1 MPMTLRSCGRDTV
14 PITGP
19 RSRALAA
26 PQLIGNV
33 CLAPG
38 AGCEVRRIWSIRFE
52 PVIATDPRNGD
63 GPPKQTGPVT
73 NDGINGAATAART
86 NIAISQ
92 PNTTAIRVL
101 LSWVSLWDASAV
113 NFFGPVPA

>member
-26 PQLIGNV
+26 PQWIGKL

-38 AGCEVRRIWSIRFE
+38 AGMRGKADMVNPIGTSHRNG
-52 PVIATDPRNGD
+52 PRNGD
-63 GPPKQTGPVT
+63 GPPKQTGLIT
-73 NDGINGAATAART
+73 ND
-86 NIAISQ
+86 
-92 PNTTAIRVL
+92 AIR
-101 LSWVSLWDASAV
+101 
-113 NFFGPVPA
+113 